1 MDGPIIGYVRISDN
15 TLMCPQGPT
24 YKFGAKIC
32 LFLLNFTRILLF
44 FWDLGLTLF
53 DIPKD
58 AVFPEILVLS
68 NIFGFLAVNWAL
80 K

>member
-15 TLMCPQGPT
+15 PLMWPKGLI
-24 YKFGAKIC
+24 YKFGPKKC
-32 LFLLNFTRILLF
+32 LFLLNFTRILGF
-44 FWDLGLTLF
+44 SWDLGLILF

-58 AVFPEILVLS
+58 VVFPEILVLS